1 MSAPATSSPSTAPA
15 SETAPA
21 ANPGRPAGLARH
33 AIMAI
38 EVDQPARRDNP
49 VAAGLYRAFEF
60 AASFAGLVLLL
71 PLMLLQ
77 VIIIRIDSPGPA
89 LFFQT
94 RCGRSKIVPGRE
106 LMGRTDIISATGRF
120 EADKL
125 YWVPTTFQFV
135 KFRTMYVDARA
146 RAPDLYRYEF
156 DSHEAFRSAFYKV
169 DDDPRVTPVGR
180 WLRRLSLDE
189 LPNLW
194 SVVTGKVGLVGPR
207 PEGPFYLPFYS
218 ALEMTKFTVRP
229 GITGLAVV
237 NGRGSLRIGEQLDW
251 DLAYV
256 RTRSVKLDLKILL
269 ATAKLVLTLR
279 GAF

>member
-1 MSAPATSSPSTAPA
+1 MSVPATTSPPPAPAGAKAHAGPV
-15 SETAPA
+15 
-21 ANPGRPAGLARH
+21 GRPAGLARH
-33 AIMAI
+33 PIMAI
-38 EVDQPARRDNP
+38 EVDQHSRHDHA
-49 VAAGLYRAFEF
+49 VATGLYRAFEF

-71 PLMLLQ
+71 PLILLQ
-77 VIIIRIDSPGPA
+77 VLIIRIDSPGPA

-106 LMGRTDIISATGRF
+106 LLGRTDIVSATGNF
-120 EADKL
+120 EADKM

-135 KFRTMYVDARA
+135 KLRTMYVDARV

-156 DSHEAFRSAFYKV
+156 DSHEEFRNTFYKV

-194 SVVTGKVGLVGPR
+194 SVVTGRVGLVGPR
-207 PEGPFYLPFYS
+207 PEGPFYLPYYS

-237 NGRGSLRIGEQLDW
+237 NGRGNLRIGEQLDW

-256 RTRSVKLDLKILL
+256 RTCSVKLDLKIIL
-269 ATAKLVLTLR
+269 ATARLVLTHR